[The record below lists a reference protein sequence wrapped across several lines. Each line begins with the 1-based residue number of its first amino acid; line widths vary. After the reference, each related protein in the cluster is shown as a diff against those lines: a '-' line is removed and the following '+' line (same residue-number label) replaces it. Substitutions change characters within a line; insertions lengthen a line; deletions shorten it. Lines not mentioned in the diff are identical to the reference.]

1 MNFLE
6 FCKVSVIFWIL
17 NLNKL
22 LNIPVCFYPRTLTC
36 GVVDW
41 VSCHDGNDQSTAT
54 SGPHTPRRLRRRRA
68 GERRRRRSGHPAST
82 RSIPNES
89 PRHTE
94 HDSENA
100 ATKRSPELAPA
111 SVSAAVN
118 SGDEAIGR
126 YKSIQEEIEGAGDA
140 HD

>member
-54 SGPHTPRRLRRRRA
+54 SGP
-68 GERRRRRSGHPAST
+68 T
-82 RSIPNES
+82 R
-89 PRHTE
+89 HV
-94 HDSENA
+94 DF
-100 ATKRSPELAPA
+100 
-111 SVSAAVN
+111 
-118 SGDEAIGR
+118 
-126 YKSIQEEIEGAGDA
+126 AGDA
-140 HD
+140 PVSDDDGVLATPRARGVYQMNRLAILSMIVRTPPRKGHRS